1 MIMRFSELAK
11 SNRLGRQ
18 DGENK
23 MSTKNR
29 ILQLLEQHWGESIS
43 GEHLAGI
50 LGISRNA
57 VWKAVKEL
65 QKEGYD
71 IVAVTNKGYC
81 LSNEND
87 ILSIPGIT
95 PFLSEKSQPY
105 ANQIQIYKS
114 LESTNKTA
122 KEMAVAG
129 AEHGTVIISDCQTMG
144 RGRYSRNF
152 FSPSGGLYMSLV
164 LRPNVLHFENP
175 TSVTAFAAVAVCE
188 AIESISNKVPEIK
201 WVNDIFMDGKKVC
214 GILTEAV
221 TDFESGGLDWIVL
234 GIGINVSIRT
244 EDFPSDL
251 QSIATSLYPDEKMP
265 GVRNKLSA
273 EIINRILGFEIP
285 PKETEIFEKYKKR
298 LMVLG
303 KKITVIQNQMEYRAT
318 AIDVGS
324 VGHLIVKKESGEI
337 ITLSSGE
344 IRI

>member
-1 MIMRFSELAK
+1 
-11 SNRLGRQ
+11 
-18 DGENK
+18 

-29 ILQLLEQHWGESIS
+29 ILELFEQQRGESIS
-43 GEHLAGI
+43 GERLAGI

-65 QKEGYD
+65 QKEGYH

-81 LSNEND
+81 LSDEND
-87 ILSIPGIT
+87 IVSIPGIK
-95 PFLSEKSQPY
+95 PFLSEKSQAY
-105 ANQIQIYKS
+105 ANKIQIYKS

-144 RGRYSRNF
+144 RGRYSRDF
-152 FSPSGGLYMSLV
+152 FSPSGGGLYMSIV
-164 LRPNVLHFENP
+164 LRPEALHFENP
-175 TSVTAFAAVAVCE
+175 TSVTAFAAVTVCE
-188 AIESISNKVPEIK
+188 AIESISKKEPKIK
-201 WVNDIFMDGKKVC
+201 WVNDIFIDGKKVC

-221 TDFESGGLDWIVL
+221 TDFESGGLDWVVL

-251 QSIATSLYPDEKMP
+251 QSLATSIYPDEKMP

-273 EIINRILGFEIP
+273 EIINRILEFEALP
-285 PKETEIFEKYKKR
+285 SETEIFEKYKKR
-298 LMVLG
+298 LMMLG
-303 KKITVIQNQMEYRAT
+303 KEITVIQNQMEYKAT
-318 AIDVGS
+318 AIDVDS
-324 VGHLIVKKESGEI
+324 VGHLIVKNENGEI
-337 ITLSSGE
+337 ITLTSGE